1 MQEQRA
7 AGQRV
12 PPRGLSP
19 AAHGDR
25 QVERVDVHAGCA
37 GGDHGA
43 ADSVGEAGV
52 FVFGVDDVGL
62 DSAVQRAQQLEF
74 DQVGLARPG
83 PAEDDGVV
91 VVAGEPVPEHQ
102 RSRAQVVAVEHP
114 TRRGRRGAERG
125 AEAGGG
131 ARDLGAVGGVGAVCD
146 GWCGEFGGGERER
159 RGQRVGVE
167 GAVLAEF
174 VQPERQAGDPTGQG
188 AVGGGVG
195 VDEHAGGQ
203 RPHVGDPLGEFGRGG
218 GVHGQRQPDLE
229 QAALAAGDPVG
240 QGVGVLGGG
249 VGVRVG

>member
-12 PPRGLSP
+12 ARRGVSP

-25 QVERVDVHAGCA
+25 QVERVEVHPGCA

-43 ADSVGEAGV
+43 ADGVGEAGV

-62 DSAVQRAQQLEF
+62 DAAVQRAQQLEF

-102 RSRAQVVAVEHP
+102 RSRPEVVAVEHP
-114 TRRGRRGAERG
+114 TRRCRRGAERWAERG
-125 AEAGGG
+125 AVGG
-131 ARDLGAVGGVGAVCD
+131 AGDIGRVGGVGAVC
-146 GWCGEFGGGERER
+146 GVGGGEFGGGERER
-159 RGQRVGVE
+159 GGQRVGVE

-174 VQPERQAGDPTGQG
+174 VQPERQAGDPPV
-188 AVGGGVG
+188 A
-195 VDEHAGGQ
+195 
-203 RPHVGDPLGEFGRGG
+203 GRGRGWG
-218 GVHGQRQPDLE
+218 GR
-229 QAALAAGDPVG
+229 
-240 QGVGVLGGG
+240 
-249 VGVRVG
+249 R

>member
-12 PPRGLSP
+12 PPGGAPP
-19 AAHGDR
+19 AAGGDR

-43 ADSVGEAGV
+43 ADGVGEAGV
-52 FVFGVDDVGL
+52 LVFGVDDVGL
-62 DSAVQRAQQLEF
+62 DAAVQRAQQLEF

-102 RSRAQVVAVEHP
+102 RPRPEVVAVEHP
-114 TRRGRRGAERG
+114 TRRGRCDAERG
-125 AEAGGG
+125 AEPA
-131 ARDLGAVGGVGAVCD
+131 AVPVTSVPSVASVLVR
-146 GWCGEFGGGERER
+146 GWCREFGGGERER
-159 RGQRVGVE
+159 GGQRVGVE

-174 VQPERQAGDPTGQG
+174 VQPERQAGDPPVQG

-203 RPHVGDPLGEFGRGG
+203 RPHVGDPLGQFGRGG